1 MKFRI
6 ANRQYALAVLVAIAE
21 KWLDP
26 VEKVLLAENGVS
38 GNYTGSHFATAIWR
52 SFVCLSEVRSLFDH
66 DLIFVFVD
74 NLARIC
80 RP

>member
-26 VEKVLLAENGVS
+26 VEKVLLAE
-38 GNYTGSHFATAIWR
+38 R
-52 SFVCLSEVRSLFDH
+52 L
-66 DLIFVFVD
+66 
-74 NLARIC
+74 
-80 RP
+80 